1 MTFQADYFDGLSA
14 RAKPVLVRILAD
26 TKQLAFD
33 VEGYTH
39 TFALSDINV
48 QAKLGMAKRLIDL
61 PDKSRLEAADV
72 SELEVVIP
80 SKASAFWRGLHYL
93 ENHLAWV
100 LAALVATV
108 FAGWLFLQF
117 GVPKLAEYVAK
128 STPPSMELKVGK
140 QALDALDSQIGYF
153 SSSKADPARKA
164 SIAAA
169 LHQLCVALKDCPQY
183 QLEFRDGGAIGANA
197 FALPGGYMVVTDQI
211 IELSKNDTEIVA
223 VLAHE
228 LGHVKQRHA
237 FRQSL
242 QGVLSGLILATVT
255 GDVSS
260 IGSGLP
266 AVLMQMRYSREH
278 EAEADRYALN
288 ALQKAC
294 LPPKAFADIL
304 QRLEAQMR
312 GDDGKLAQAH
322 DPAAKEPAKA
332 KTAEEAIERIKKNKQ
347 EISQEEI
354 AKSKQQAEAGHDV
367 VSEMLASHPD
377 TAERVKPFLAAKQT
391 CN

>member
-1 MTFQADYFDGLSA
+1 VSFQANYYDGLSA
-14 RAKPVLVRILAD
+14 RAKPVLVRVALDATPHIS
-26 TKQLAFD
+26 FD
-33 VEGYTH
+33 VEGETQ
-39 TFALSDINV
+39 TFILTDCDV
-48 QAKLGMAKRLIDL
+48 QAKLGGAKRMIDL
-61 PDKSRLEAADV
+61 PNGGRLEAVDI
-72 SELEVVIP
+72 SELEVAIP
-80 SKASAFWRGLHYL
+80 SKASAFWRGMHYL
-93 ENHLAWV
+93 ENHLGWV
-100 LAALVATV
+100 LVALIGTV

-128 STPPSMELKVGK
+128 ATPPSMEKRVGE
-140 QALDALDSQIGYF
+140 QALQGLDSKIGYF
-153 SSSKADPARKA
+153 SPSKADPVRKA
-164 SIAAA
+164 SISAA
-169 LHQLCVALKDCPQY
+169 LKHLCDSLHDCPQY
-183 QLEFRDGGAIGANA
+183 QLEFRDGGMIGANA

-242 QGVLSGLILATVT
+242 QGVLSGLILAAIT

-278 EAEADRYALN
+278 ETEADMYALN
-288 ALQKAC
+288 AMQKAC

-312 GDDGKLAQAH
+312 DGASSDNGDSKTKDGKDAKKEAKPVQKT
-322 DPAAKEPAKA
+322 PAPP
-332 KTAEEAIERIKKNKQ
+332 
-347 EISQEEI
+347 
-354 AKSKQQAEAGHDV
+354 QQSYDA

-377 TAERVKPFLAAKQT
+377 TLARIKPFLAAKQT
-391 CN
+391 CQ

>member
-1 MTFQADYFDGLSA
+1 MTFQANYFDGLSA
-14 RAKPVLVRILAD
+14 RAKVVMVRVLAE

-33 VEGYTH
+33 VEGHTH
-39 TFALSDINV
+39 TFSLADIDV
-48 QAKLGMAKRLIDL
+48 QAKLGAAKRMIDL
-61 PDKSRLEAADV
+61 PDRSRLEAADI
-72 SELEVVIP
+72 SELEAAMP
-80 SKASAFWRGLHYL
+80 SKSSAFWRGLHYL
-93 ENHLAWV
+93 ENHLGWV
-100 LAALVATV
+100 MVALVATV

-128 STPPSMELKVGK
+128 ATPPSMEKKIGE
-140 QALDALDSQIGYF
+140 QALNGLDSQIGYF
-153 SSSKADPARKA
+153 SPSKADPARKA
-164 SIAAA
+164 SIVAA
-169 LHQLCVALKDCPQY
+169 LKHLCDALHDCPQY
-183 QLEFRDGGAIGANA
+183 QLEFRDGGMIGANA

-211 IELSKNDTEIVA
+211 ITLSKNDTEIIA

-242 QGVLSGLILATVT
+242 QGVLSGLILAAVT

-260 IGSGLP
+260 IGSSLP

-278 EAEADRYALN
+278 EAEADTFALN
-288 ALQKAC
+288 AMQKAC

-304 QRLEAQMR
+304 QRLEAQMQ
-312 GDDGKLAQAH
+312 GNDGKEMKKKKSANDKPANSAQKSATSPQQSH
-322 DPAAKEPAKA
+322 DA
-332 KTAEEAIERIKKNKQ
+332 
-347 EISQEEI
+347 
-354 AKSKQQAEAGHDV
+354 

-377 TAERVKPFLAAKQT
+377 TLERIKPFLAAKQT

>member
-1 MTFQADYFDGLSA
+1 MSFQADYFDGLSA
-14 RAKPVLVRILAD
+14 RAKPVLVRVLAD

-33 VEGYTH
+33 VDGYTH

-48 QAKLGMAKRLIDL
+48 QARLGKAKRLIDL
-61 PDKSRLEAADV
+61 PDSSRIEAADIDELEAAM
-72 SELEVVIP
+72 P
-80 SKASAFWRGLHYL
+80 SKTSAFWRALHYL
-93 ENHLAWV
+93 ENHLGWV
-100 LAALVATV
+100 FVALLTTV

-128 STPPSMELKVGK
+128 ATPPSMEKKVGE
-140 QALDALDSQIGYF
+140 QALQGLDSQFGYF
-153 SSSKADPARKA
+153 SPSKVDPARKA
-164 SIAAA
+164 SITAG
-169 LHQLCVALKDCPQY
+169 LNQLCVALKDCPQY
-183 QLEFRDGGAIGANA
+183 QLEFREGGMIGANA

-211 IELSKNDTEIVA
+211 ITLSKSDTEIVA

-242 QGVLSGLILATVT
+242 QGVLSGLILAAIT

-278 EAEADRYALN
+278 EAEADMFALN
-288 ALQKAC
+288 AMQKAC

-304 QRLEAQMR
+304 QRLEMQMR
-312 GDDGKLAQAH
+312 GNDGKVTQMRGGDGRGKKGANDKATDTTPQQESH
-322 DPAAKEPAKA
+322 DA
-332 KTAEEAIERIKKNKQ
+332 
-347 EISQEEI
+347 
-354 AKSKQQAEAGHDV
+354 

-377 TAERVKPFLAAKQT
+377 TLERIKPFLTAKQT
-391 CN
+391 CH